1 MTAPRARGASIE
13 LRRLAMAY
21 GGVRVL
27 RDVDLRVEAGEFVTF
42 LGPSGSGK
50 TTTLN
55 LIAGFLQPVQGEI
68 LLDGR
73 DLTRIP
79 AYQRGIGVVF
89 QSYALFPHMTVAEN
103 IAYPLQQRRP
113 RPGREAIARRVD
125 AVLDLVQMR
134 AYADRRPDQLSGGQQ
149 QRVALARAVVFEPQL
164 LLLDEPLGALDKRLR
179 ESLQGELRR
188 IHRELGVTVVF
199 VTHDQD
205 EALSLSDRIVLFH
218 DGAIEQVGTPEEIY
232 DRPRTAFAAGFL
244 GDSNLF
250 EGRLERGVFSGAAGR
265 FAALPGAPD
274 GPATLM
280 VRPEHVRHRDPLDGA
295 SVDVLVIGG
304 GITGAGVAL
313 DAAARGLR
321 VALVEQGD
329 FASGTSSRSSKM
341 IHGGFRYLQTG
352 DVALVRESLRERHRL
367 QRNAPHLVGLLPF
380 MIPLFLKGG
389 LINPRLSRAL
399 RRPTCLR
406 SRPGASAAP
415 TCSTTCAPT
424 TPASRWP
431 CSPPRPSAA
440 RGC

>member
-1 MTAPRARGASIE
+1 
-13 LRRLAMAY
+13 MAY

-280 VRPEHVRHRDPLDGA
+280 VRPEHVRLLPAGAPLPEGLDNAVPVVLDDAVFAGATVRVEAIGPDGRRLLA
-295 SVDVLVIGG
+295 Q
-304 GITGAGVAL
+304 GAGL
-313 DAAARGLR
+313 DRRIAPGSAA
-321 VALVEQGD
+321 Q
-329 FASGTSSRSSKM
+329 FAW
-341 IHGGFRYLQTG
+341 
-352 DVALVRESLRERHRL
+352 
-367 QRNAPHLVGLLPF
+367 P
-380 MIPLFLKGG
+380 
-389 LINPRLSRAL
+389 
-399 RRPTCLR
+399 
-406 SRPGASAAP
+406 ASATRLLAGG
-415 TCSTTCAPT
+415 
-424 TPASRWP
+424 
-431 CSPPRPSAA
+431 AA
-440 RGC
+440 